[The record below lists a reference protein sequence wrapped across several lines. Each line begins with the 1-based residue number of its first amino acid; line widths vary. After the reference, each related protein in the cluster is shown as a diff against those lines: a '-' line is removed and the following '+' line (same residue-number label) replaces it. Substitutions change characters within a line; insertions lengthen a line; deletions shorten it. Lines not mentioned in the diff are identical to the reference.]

1 MAEVKTVKERLTEI
15 FDDEKVYTEF
25 RDKIKDT
32 ILNRLYYSKYKET
45 HFYTS
50 PEVFDQFLDMIIE
63 DMLNDCDFKK
73 YIEMIKKLQNPDE
86 KKVYLYRRD
95 HRPDRYIPNSEI
107 QRIQEKVKRKER
119 LEPEEENKYEEYEQ
133 KKRKSDNGNSLAML
147 YFNGYELS
155 EEQKAKLDEYLGT
168 LMTEEEALEGLK
180 KENSTKIKNLRMRA
194 KNYCLET
201 FLHEMIKELFYFTSN
216 PFELKSH
223 ESKVGIFKGTNGSE
237 EFVRVDKSS
246 ENGKKHDFDVKSE
259 YIILCYQDFW
269 IDDSYDGY
277 GMRNSHNGSK
287 FLIYMPSRETVY
299 PEGTHLSDLIRMKKE
314 DSWKEQLRNIITSL
328 KSDGAKL
335 SYIKDICGSIIEE
348 EERES
353 K

>member
-32 ILNRLYYSKYKET
+32 ILNRLYYSNYKET

-63 DMLNDCDFKK
+63 DMLNDRDFKK
-73 YIEMIKKLQNPDE
+73 YIEMIKSLQNPDK

-95 HRPDRYIPNSEI
+95 HRPDRNIPNSEI
-107 QRIQEKVKRKER
+107 QRIQEKVNRRER

-147 YFNGYELS
+147 YFYGYELS

-168 LMTEEEALEGLK
+168 LLTEEEALEGLK

-201 FLHEMIKELFYFTSN
+201 FLREMIKELIYFTSN
-216 PFELKSH
+216 PFDLKEY
-223 ESKVGIFKGTNGSE
+223 ESNTGIFKGTNGSE
-237 EFVRVDKSS
+237 EFVRVDESS
-246 ENGKKHDFDVKSE
+246 KNDKKHDFDVNLE
-259 YIILCYQDFW
+259 YIIPKRQHFW
-269 IDDSYDGY
+269 IDGSFDGY
-277 GMRNSHNGSK
+277 GMRTDHLGSR

-314 DSWKEQLRNIITSL
+314 DSWKEQLRNVVTSL
-328 KSDGAKL
+328 MNDGAK
-335 SYIKDICGSIIEE
+335 ITDIRNICGSIIEE
-348 EERES
+348 ERES
-353 K
+353 E

>member
-1 MAEVKTVKERLTEI
+1 MAEVKTVKERLTEL

-50 PEVFDQFLDMIIE
+50 PEVFDQFLDMIIK
-63 DMLNDCDFKK
+63 DMLDDCDFKK

-86 KKVYLYRRD
+86 KRVYLYRRD
-95 HRPDRYIPNSEI
+95 HRPDRYIFNSEI
-107 QRIQEKVKRKER
+107 RRIQEKVNRKER
-119 LEPEEENKYEEYEQ
+119 LEPEEENKYEEYKQ
-133 KKRKSDNGNSLAML
+133 KKSKSDNGNSLAML

-155 EEQKAKLDEYLGT
+155 KEQKDKLDEYLRT
-168 LMTEEEALEGLK
+168 LMTEKEALEGLE
-180 KENSTKIKNLRMRA
+180 KENSTKIKKLRMRA
-194 KNYCLET
+194 KDYCLET
-201 FLHEMIKELFYFTSN
+201 FLPEMGKELISFTTN

-223 ESKVGIFKGTNGSE
+223 ESKVGIFKETNGSE

-259 YIILCYQDFW
+259 YIILCHQDFW

-287 FLIYMPSRETVY
+287 FLIYMPSREIVY
-299 PEGTHLSDLIRMKKE
+299 PEGTHLSDLIRIKKE
-314 DSWKEQLRNIITSL
+314 NGWKEQIRDLVTRL
-328 KSDGAKL
+328 MYDGARTAD
-335 SYIKDICGSIIEE
+335 IKSICDSIIE